1 MSFARYLRPLLLLI
15 GAAIGASVLAQFAI
29 ARSAVIPADLA
40 AKAIGCD
47 FSAPEPDEGGFGDIS
62 DDEPIDGVFI
72 QTPRLQGEALVAAP
86 ASERLADRRGATLV
100 GVVQLLV

>member
-100 GVVQLLV
+100 VVVQLLV